1 MNSVKVSNLFISLY
15 PYNIINIMI
24 WLFCRNGKYRCT
36 SFIIKL
42 ISNKNYRHNL
52 QQNPVVYSGI
62 FLSEQTTRPR
72 LDNVWKVRQYVLS
85 SIRSTKEIA
94 TALILVQVRN
104 NFKSLPYSPQWD
116 FPISQFPIATKNLD
130 NTFFNG
136 NISSNLSPIKKMT
149 LINLFSK

>member
-116 FPISQFPIATKNLD
+116 FPIFQFPIATKNLD